1 MIEDELGKILGDDG
15 MARGR
20 AAREAYS
27 ADMSFAHPIM
37 PDCVARPRNAGEIE
51 KIVKLANRTLTP
63 VVPVSSGP
71 PHFRGDTV
79 PGMGGA
85 VIVDLSGMKG
95 IIRVDRQNKTALC
108 EPGTTFAELLPAVE
122 KEGLRLNMPLLPRR
136 SKSVVGSLLEREP
149 VTMPGYHWDIS
160 DPLACVEVVFGT
172 GDLFRTGS
180 AAGPGTLEEQW
191 ARGLAPNYAEGPSQA
206 SLHRIIQ
213 GAQGTMGIV
222 TWASMRCELLPER
235 EEPFMAGSSRLDTL
249 LDLVHWLVR
258 LRLVDECF
266 ILNST
271 NLAAI
276 MAIPRP
282 DAFHEL
288 KSALPRWILFFTIA
302 GYAYMPQEKVDYQT
316 KDMMDL
322 SRRVGVTPAKTMAG
336 IEALELL
343 KKVRRPSDE
352 PYWKLRPEGGCE
364 DICFLT
370 LYDKLP
376 GLVAAMDDRADV
388 GGGYPSSHLGVYLQ
402 PLVQGSTCHG
412 EFNLFYDRENAGESD
427 RVREV
432 AGAATRDLMARGAF
446 FSRPYGENAKMIMNN
461 DAATSAALAKV
472 KAIFDPNNIMN
483 PGKLCF

>member
-1 MIEDELGKILGDDG
+1 MIEDELVKILGADG
-15 MARGR
+15 VARER

-27 ADMSFAHPIM
+27 ADMSFAHSIM
-37 PDCVARPRNAGEIE
+37 PDCVARPRNAEEIA
-51 KIVKLANRTLTP
+51 KIVKLANLTLTP
-63 VVPVSSGP
+63 LVPVSSGP

-79 PGMGGA
+79 PGMGGT
-85 VIVDLSGMKG
+85 VIVDLRGMKS
-95 IIRVDRQNKTALC
+95 IVRVDRQNKTALC

-149 VTMPGYHWDIS
+149 VTMPGYHWDIA

-180 AAGPGTLEEQW
+180 AAGPGTLEDQW

-206 SLHRIIQ
+206 SLHRVIQ

-222 TWASMRCELLPER
+222 TWASMRCELLPEL
-235 EEPFMAGSSRLDTL
+235 EEPFMAGSPRLDTL
-249 LDLVHWLVR
+249 LDLVHWLIR

-266 ILNST
+266 IVNNT
-271 NLAAI
+271 NLAVI
-276 MAIPRP
+276 MAATRP
-282 DAFHEL
+282 DDFHEL

-302 GYAYMPQEKVDYQT
+302 GYTYMPEERVDYQT
-316 KDMMDL
+316 RDMMDL
-322 SRRVGVTPAKTMAG
+322 SRRVAVAPAKTMAG
-336 IEALELL
+336 IPASELL
-343 KKVRRPSDE
+343 EKVRRPSDE
-352 PYWKLRPEGGCE
+352 PYWKLRRKGGCQ
-364 DICFLT
+364 DIHFLT

-376 GLVAAMDDRADV
+376 GLVAAMGDRADA
-388 GGGYPSSHLGVYLQ
+388 GGCPSSHLGVYLQ
-402 PLVQGSTCHG
+402 PLVQGSTCHC
-412 EFNLFYDRENAGESD
+412 EFNLFYDRESARESD
-427 RVREV
+427 RIRDLV
-432 AGAATRDLMARGAF
+432 GIATRDLMARGAF
-446 FSRPYGENAKMIMNN
+446 FSRPYGENAKIIMNG